1 MIQSL
6 NPNIANDRI
15 EMPYPHV
22 EVLTPSNAVALVVPS
37 LTTGDLPVIC
47 KYDGTTRR
55 IGSIARSALVLS
67 SLRKVTRLR
76 KKLERRCLRNLKQKK
91 KQKKL
96 MSMRRRLSG
105 NCSILRLQRYHR
117 GTRWK

>member
-67 SLRKVTRLR
+67 SLRKVTRL
-76 KKLERRCLRNLKQKK
+76 KFAKSTNEVMELNNTEDI
-91 KQKKL
+91 
-96 MSMRRRLSG
+96 MEALS
-105 NCSILRLQRYHR
+105 
-117 GTRWK
+117 

>member
-6 NPNIANDRI
+6 NQNIANDRI

-67 SLRKVTRLR
+67 SLRKVTRL
-76 KKLERRCLRNLKQKK
+76 KFAKSANEVMELNNTEDI
-91 KQKKL
+91 
-96 MSMRRRLSG
+96 MEALS
-105 NCSILRLQRYHR
+105 
-117 GTRWK
+117 

>member
-22 EVLTPSNAVALVVPS
+22 EVLTPSNAVALGVPS
-37 LTTGDLPVIC
+37 LATGDLPVIC

-67 SLRKVTRLR
+67 SLRKVTRL
-76 KKLERRCLRNLKQKK
+76 KFAKSANDVMELNNTEDI
-91 KQKKL
+91 
-96 MSMRRRLSG
+96 MEALS
-105 NCSILRLQRYHR
+105 
-117 GTRWK
+117 